1 MAIDKNSHLKEV
13 LDTHKM
19 HHVQDFVD
27 KVKNRRE
34 EIKAKMHDDL
44 KKALPSTDEIEA
56 GLNKM

>member
-1 MAIDKNSHLKEV
+1 MNFDKNIHLREV

-34 EIKAKMHDDL
+34 EIKAKMYDHYGSE
-44 KKALPSTDEIEA
+44 KYSSF
-56 GLNKM
+56 G